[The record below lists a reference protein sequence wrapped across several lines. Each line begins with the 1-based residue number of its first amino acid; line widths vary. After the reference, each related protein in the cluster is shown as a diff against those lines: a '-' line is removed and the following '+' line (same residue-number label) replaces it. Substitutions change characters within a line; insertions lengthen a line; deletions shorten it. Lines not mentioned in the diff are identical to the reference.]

1 MKERKQNIIVKEVL
15 LIAGGTALI
24 AFAIASVYD
33 PAGMITGGFSG
44 LAIMVKQ
51 LTEPLVPGGVPLAV
65 TNL

>member
-1 MKERKQNIIVKEVL
+1 MFSEKENGSK
-15 LIAGGTALI
+15 TALI

-65 TNL
+65 TICV

>member
-33 PAGMITGGFSG
+33 PAGMITGRFFR
-44 LAIMVKQ
+44 
-51 LTEPLVPGGVPLAV
+51 PGDYG
-65 TNL
+65 

>member
-33 PAGMITGGFSG
+33 PAGMITGGFPAWRLWLSSLQNRWFPEG
-44 LAIMVKQ
+44 FRW
-51 LTEPLVPGGVPLAV
+51 P
-65 TNL
+65 